1 MAPSQLVV
9 GGKCVVLSFQVFC
22 NMFIPDACR
31 IEDFSALY
39 MIRRTKEGSHFLTV
53 KSGSERLMTDNDHRW
68 SDTHLDL

>member
-1 MAPSQLVV
+1 
-9 GGKCVVLSFQVFC
+9 
-22 NMFIPDACR
+22 MFIPDACK

-68 SDTHLDL
+68 RDTHLDL